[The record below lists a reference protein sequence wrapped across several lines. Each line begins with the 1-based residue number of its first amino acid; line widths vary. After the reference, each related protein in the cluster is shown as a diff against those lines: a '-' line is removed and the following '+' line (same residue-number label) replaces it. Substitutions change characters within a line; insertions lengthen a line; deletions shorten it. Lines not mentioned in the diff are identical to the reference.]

1 VFVQLGDI
9 IEYRSSK
16 KDAPMKGQIVS
27 IGALSS
33 DRILQVSDGKWLSR
47 KVHQVKRIEIVR
59 PLDVLRLVNP
69 SPMWKGLDKVVVIPP
84 FETVDEVDEVDGV
97 VENDINSGE
106 TTTTADTTSPG
117 SAESIA
123 SDEPTAGTNQVEEE
137 EEQIPFDVCV
147 GAHVCLESANIDP
160 NSGLYVSA
168 IGVVVEIVYD
178 KDHSVGPNGKGEVS
192 LPKYI
197 VVDFPTYKP
206 PPGEDPWD
214 KNNPTVSKS

>member
-1 VFVQLGDI
+1 M
-9 IEYRSSK
+9 Y
-16 KDAPMKGQIVS
+16 
-27 IGALSS
+27 
-33 DRILQVSDGKWLSR
+33 
-47 KVHQVKRIEIVR
+47 
-59 PLDVLRLVNP
+59 
-69 SPMWKGLDKVVVIPP
+69 
-84 FETVDEVDEVDGV
+84 T
-97 VENDINSGE
+97 
-106 TTTTADTTSPG
+106 
-117 SAESIA
+117 
-123 SDEPTAGTNQVEEE
+123 
-137 EEQIPFDVCV
+137 FDVCV